1 MQWKRIL
8 ILFAL
13 SGAVMLAALWAVPG
27 SGAPNLLFQAG
38 CLLLLPWLAAL
49 ITFPL
54 RALGRGLLDAL
65 RRAPVGGKTSAHV
78 LRSLGGL
85 TWVAG
90 LLALL
95 GSFQKALSI
104 MAMSRGNFDV
114 AAALPGIIPAML
126 VPVAFALVFRL
137 TIYDPP
143 ARALEAAG
151 GLDWADE
158 STKPAA
164 TE

>member
-1 MQWKRIL
+1 MPWKRIL

-13 SGAVMLAALWAVPG
+13 SGAVTLAARWIVPG
-27 SGAPNLLFQAG
+27 SDVRNLLLQAG
-38 CLLLLPWLAAL
+38 CLLLLPWLAAP
-49 ITFPL
+49 ISFPL
-54 RALGRGLLDAL
+54 RSLGRGLLDAL
-65 RRAPVGGKTSAHV
+65 RRAPVGGETSAHV

-90 LLALL
+90 LLALV
-95 GSFQKALSI
+95 GSFYKAVNT
-104 MAMSRGNFDV
+104 MAWSRVDVDV

-126 VPVAFALVFRL
+126 VPVAFALVIRL

-143 ARALEAAG
+143 ARALEVAAK
-151 GLDWADE
+151 LDGADE
-158 STKPAA
+158 STEPAE